1 MSFYMPKPL
10 HGWREFFHEI
20 VIIVLGV
27 LLALGLEQLVSS
39 FNDRTSAAETRSNIR
54 SELVE
59 NLRFLL
65 RRQRTGDCVERRM
78 QEIAAFLDA
87 SSRGERAHQPTW
99 IGAPYAPLA
108 GNTAFKSAQS
118 AGKFILLSQSE
129 QQKIQAFYVDS
140 DDFNEQSTREWY
152 DWAQLR
158 SLTSGVRLTDTE
170 ITRLRQAL
178 QDARGADRLIRVD
191 VADYAG
197 LAREGGIVAH
207 DHQVRPEQLAP
218 ACLPI
223 NMPYAEASA
232 KSAGRVPA
240 ISSSP

>member
-1 MSFYMPKPL
+1 MNFHMPKPL

-39 FNDRTSAAETRSNIR
+39 FNNRSSAAETRSNIR
-54 SELVE
+54 SELAQ
-59 NLRFLL
+59 NLRLLL

-78 QEIAAFLDA
+78 QEIAAFLNA
-87 SSRGERAHQPTW
+87 SSRGERPSQPTW

-108 GNTAFKSAQS
+108 GNAAFKSTQS
-118 AGKFILLSQSE
+118 AGKFILLSSSD

-158 SLTSGVRLTDTE
+158 SLASGARLTDTE

-191 VADYAG
+191 VADYAK
-197 LAREGGIVAH
+197 LATLDGIVAH
-207 DHQVRPEQLAP
+207 DHQVRPEQLTP

-232 KSAGRVPA
+232 RSAGTIPGDLQ
-240 ISSSP
+240 

>member
-1 MSFYMPKPL
+1 MNFHMPKPL

-39 FNDRTSAAETRSNIR
+39 FNDRSSAAETRSNIR
-54 SELVE
+54 GELAQ
-59 NLRFLL
+59 NLRLLL

-87 SSRGERAHQPTW
+87 SSRGERPLHPTW

-118 AGKFILLSQSE
+118 AGKFILLPPSE

-158 SLTSGVRLTDTE
+158 SLTSGASLTDTE

-191 VADYAG
+191 VADYAV
-197 LAREGGIVAH
+197 LARLGGIVAR
-207 DHQVRPEQLAP
+207 DDRARPEQLTP

-232 KSAGRVPA
+232 KSAGRVPGDLQ
-240 ISSSP
+240 

>member
-1 MSFYMPKPL
+1 MNFYMPKPL

-27 LLALGLEQLVSS
+27 LLALGLEQLISS
-39 FNDRTSAAETRSNIR
+39 FNDRSSAAEARSNIR
-54 SELVE
+54 SELAE
-59 NLRFLL
+59 NLRLLL
-65 RRQRTGDCVERRM
+65 RRQWTGDCVERRLHEM
-78 QEIAAFLDA
+78 AAFLDA
-87 SSRGERAHQPTW
+87 SSRGERPPQPTW

-158 SLTSGVRLTDTE
+158 SLTSGARLTDTE

-197 LAREGGIVAH
+197 LARDGGIVAH
-207 DHQVRPEQLAP
+207 DHHVRPEQLTP

-232 KSAGRVPA
+232 KSAGRFPGGLQ
-240 ISSSP
+240 